1 MILNTILMQVLEGR
15 RQTTSESSSLKPI
28 KPPFTS
34 SPLKKIADSRSRPTT
49 LETSFD
55 YDSSSISP
63 LSPKTPSPEA
73 RNGSTSSTSSL
84 PRFGCER
91 QTSVKELLNK
101 FQSTEE
107 RRSVA
112 TPTSP
117 IKPTSPT
124 SPEEITRNQEINKK
138 KDDKE
143 NIDELNLIPLDASL
157 EIPVDVKDVK
167 DVKDEAKDTAVIR
180 QKSLNVS
187 IDMSDPRTRL
197 RIERYKEERRSFLR
211 EKYKSESFRSSGDT
225 KDDDIIVR
233 LKQKAGSPTRSSLP
247 DAPQPI
253 EEVNVK
259 ERAAQWTHSRVSGIP
274 ASNLPATGLLTA
286 TTPIHLNKV
295 SHRSCSDTVVT
306 PNKRIRDMA
315 AMFEKE
321 SP

>member
-1 MILNTILMQVLEGR
+1 MQVLEGR
-15 RQTTSESSSLKPI
+15 RQTTSESSSLKPM
-28 KPPFTS
+28 KPPLS
-34 SPLKKIADSRSRPTT
+34 SCSSSSASKKTADSRSRPTT

-73 RNGSTSSTSSL
+73 RNGSTSLSSPL

-101 FQSTEE
+101 FQATEE
-107 RRSVA
+107 RRGGA

-117 IKPTSPT
+117 IKPASPA

-167 DVKDEAKDTAVIR
+167 DEAKDTAVIR
-180 QKSLNVS
+180 QKSLNVN

-247 DAPQPI
+247 EAPQPD

-259 ERAAQWTHSRVSGIP
+259 ERAAQWTHSRASGLP
-274 ASNLPATGLLTA
+274 TSSLPATGLLTP

-295 SHRSCSDTVVT
+295 SHRSCSETVVT

>member
-1 MILNTILMQVLEGR
+1 M
-15 RQTTSESSSLKPI
+15 
-28 KPPFTS
+28 
-34 SPLKKIADSRSRPTT
+34 
-49 LETSFD
+49 
-55 YDSSSISP
+55 SP

-73 RNGSTSSTSSL
+73 RNGSTSSL

-101 FQSTEE
+101 FQATEE
-107 RRSVA
+107 RRGVA
-112 TPTSP
+112 SPTSP
-117 IKPTSPT
+117 VKPT
-124 SPEEITRNQEINKK
+124 SPEEMTRNRTEDINKK

-157 EIPVDVKDVK
+157 EIPVDVKDI
-167 DVKDEAKDTAVIR
+167 KDETKDTAVIR

-225 KDDDIIVR
+225 KDDDIVVR

-247 DAPQPI
+247 EAPQPE
-253 EEVNVK
+253 EEVNVR
-259 ERAAQWTHSRVSGIP
+259 ERAAQWTHSRASGLP
-274 ASNLPATGLLTA
+274 SATLPAAELLTS
-286 TTPIHLNKV
+286 TSPVHLNKF
-295 SHRSCSDTVVT
+295 SHRSCSETVIT